1 MKIIAKRRLYNDLLI
16 FAGFVCLIIITPPI
30 SLKNPSTIM
39 SFISILFLLI
49 FEILPHLRVIEL
61 TQDRCIVHWFG
72 IKKIYRWEELE
83 KIIYSSIKVSRLEK
97 LEGLFFFSD
106 MMGKNKNSISPM
118 RVYVSLSIFKQ
129 FYIIFDNEVQKK
141 QIMQLLKEWGIEV
154 TLDEKLVKQREY
166 ERSVAEKTQMR
177 EERKKLYE
185 ESKKSKWKKCYCS
198 GVNWT

>member
-154 TLDEKLVKQREY
+154 TLDEKLVKQRDY

-185 ESKKSKWKKCYCS
+185 ESKKSKWKK
-198 GVNWT
+198 

>member
-16 FAGFVCLIIITPPI
+16 CAGFVCLIIITPPI

-61 TQDRCIVHWFG
+61 TQDRCIVHWLG

-118 RVYVSLSIFKQ
+118 RVYVSLSISNNFIL
-129 FYIIFDNEVQKK
+129 YL
-141 QIMQLLKEWGIEV
+141 IM
-154 TLDEKLVKQREY
+154 R
-166 ERSVAEKTQMR
+166 
-177 EERKKLYE
+177 
-185 ESKKSKWKKCYCS
+185 SKKSKLCNC
-198 GVNWT
+198 

>member
-16 FAGFVCLIIITPPI
+16 CAAFVCLIIITPPI

-141 QIMQLLKEWGIEV
+141 QIMQLLKEH
-154 TLDEKLVKQREY
+154 LLLLKPY
-166 ERSVAEKTQMR
+166 
-177 EERKKLYE
+177 
-185 ESKKSKWKKCYCS
+185 
-198 GVNWT
+198 

>member
-72 IKKIYRWEELE
+72 IKKIYKWEELE

-185 ESKKSKWKKCYCS
+185 ESKKSKWKK
-198 GVNWT
+198 

>member
-16 FAGFVCLIIITPPI
+16 FAGFVCLIIITPPV

-141 QIMQLLKEWGIEV
+141 QIMQLLKEWEVEV
-154 TLDEKLVKQREY
+154 TIDKKFAQQKEY
-166 ERSVAEKTQMR
+166 ERVVAEKTQMR
-177 EERKKLYE
+177 EERKRLYE
-185 ESKKSKWKKCYCS
+185 ARKKRKR
-198 GVNWT
+198 

>member
-16 FAGFVCLIIITPPI
+16 CAAFVCLIIITPPI
-30 SLKNPSTIM
+30 RLKNPSTIM

-141 QIMQLLKEWGIEV
+141 QIMQLLKEWEVEV
-154 TLDEKLVKQREY
+154 TIDKKFAQQKEY
-166 ERSVAEKTQMR
+166 ERVVAEKTQMR
-177 EERKKLYE
+177 EERKRLYE
-185 ESKKSKWKKCYCS
+185 ARKKRKR
-198 GVNWT
+198 

>member
-1 MKIIAKRRLYNDLLI
+1 MENLKQILYEKQL
-16 FAGFVCLIIITPPI
+16 
-30 SLKNPSTIM
+30 
-39 SFISILFLLI
+39 
-49 FEILPHLRVIEL
+49 
-61 TQDRCIVHWFG
+61 
-72 IKKIYRWEELE
+72 ELE
-83 KIIYSSIKVSRLEK
+83 EIEKTNKKTLERLP
-97 LEGLFFFSD
+97 EGYVNIS
-106 MMGKNKNSISPM
+106 KNKNSISPM

-185 ESKKSKWKKCYCS
+185 ESKKRKR
-198 GVNWT
+198 

>member
-16 FAGFVCLIIITPPI
+16 FAGFVCLIIITPPV

-49 FEILPHLRVIEL
+49 FEILPHLRVFEL

-185 ESKKSKWKKCYCS
+185 ESKKSKWKK
-198 GVNWT
+198 

>member
-30 SLKNPSTIM
+30 SLKNPSTII

-61 TQDRCIVHWFG
+61 SQDRCIVHWFG
-72 IKKIYRWEELE
+72 IKKIYKWEELE

-97 LEGLFFFSD
+97 LEGLFFFSN

-185 ESKKSKWKKCYCS
+185 ESKKSKWKK
-198 GVNWT
+198 

>member
-30 SLKNPSTIM
+30 SLKNPSTII

-61 TQDRCIVHWFG
+61 SQDRCIVHWFG
-72 IKKIYRWEELE
+72 IKKIYKWEELE

-97 LEGLFFFSD
+97 LEGLFFFSN
-106 MMGKNKNSISPM
+106 MMGKYKNSISPM

-129 FYIIFDNEVQKK
+129 FYIIFDNEIQKK

-185 ESKKSKWKKCYCS
+185 ESKKSKWKK
-198 GVNWT
+198 

>member
-30 SLKNPSTIM
+30 SLKNPSTII

-61 TQDRCIVHWFG
+61 SQDRCIVHWFG
-72 IKKIYRWEELE
+72 IKKIYKWEELE

-185 ESKKSKWKKCYCS
+185 ESKKSKWKK
-198 GVNWT
+198 

>member
-30 SLKNPSTIM
+30 SLKNPSTII

-61 TQDRCIVHWFG
+61 SQDRCIVHWFG
-72 IKKIYRWEELE
+72 IKKIYKWEELE

-97 LEGLFFFSD
+97 LEGLFFFSN

-185 ESKKSKWKKCYCS
+185 ESKKSEWKK
-198 GVNWT
+198 

>member
-185 ESKKSKWKKCYCS
+185 ESKKSKWKK
-198 GVNWT
+198 

>member
-16 FAGFVCLIIITPPI
+16 FAGFVCLIIITPPV

-61 TQDRCIVHWFG
+61 TQDRCIVHWLG

-185 ESKKSKWKKCYCS
+185 ESKKSKWKK
-198 GVNWT
+198 

>member
-1 MKIIAKRRLYNDLLI
+1 MKILAKRRLYNDLLI

-141 QIMQLLKEWGIEV
+141 QIMQLLKEWEVEV
-154 TLDEKLVKQREY
+154 TIDKKFAQQKEY
-166 ERSVAEKTQMR
+166 ERVVAEKTQMR
-177 EERKKLYE
+177 EERKRLYE
-185 ESKKSKWKKCYCS
+185 DRKKRKR
-198 GVNWT
+198 

>member
-30 SLKNPSTIM
+30 SLKNPSTII

-61 TQDRCIVHWFG
+61 SQDRCIVHWFG
-72 IKKIYRWEELE
+72 IKKIYKWEELE
-83 KIIYSSIKVSRLEK
+83 KFIYSSIKVSRLEK
-97 LEGLFFFSD
+97 LEGLFFFSN

-129 FYIIFDNEVQKK
+129 FYIIFDNEIQKK

-185 ESKKSKWKKCYCS
+185 ESKKSKWKK
-198 GVNWT
+198 

>member
-30 SLKNPSTIM
+30 SLKNPSTII

-61 TQDRCIVHWFG
+61 SQDRCIVHWFG

-97 LEGLFFFSD
+97 LEGLFFFSN

-141 QIMQLLKEWGIEV
+141 QIMQLLKEWEVEV
-154 TLDEKLVKQREY
+154 TIDKKFAQQKEY
-166 ERSVAEKTQMR
+166 ERVVAEKTQMR

-185 ESKKSKWKKCYCS
+185 ESKKSKWKK
-198 GVNWT
+198 

>member
-16 FAGFVCLIIITPPI
+16 FAGFVCLIIITPPV

-185 ESKKSKWKKCYCS
+185 ESKKR
-198 GVNWT
+198 NR

>member
-141 QIMQLLKEWGIEV
+141 QIMQLLKEWEVEV
-154 TLDEKLVKQREY
+154 TIDKKFAQQKEY
-166 ERSVAEKTQMR
+166 ERVVAEKTQMR

-185 ESKKSKWKKCYCS
+185 ESKKRKR
-198 GVNWT
+198 

>member
-16 FAGFVCLIIITPPI
+16 CAAFVCLIIIIPPI

-141 QIMQLLKEWGIEV
+141 QIMQLLKEWEVEV
-154 TLDEKLVKQREY
+154 TIDKKFAQQKEY
-166 ERSVAEKTQMR
+166 ERVVAEKTQMR
-177 EERKKLYE
+177 EERKRLYE
-185 ESKKSKWKKCYCS
+185 ARKKRKR
-198 GVNWT
+198 

>member
-30 SLKNPSTIM
+30 SLKNPSTII

-61 TQDRCIVHWFG
+61 SQDRCIVHWFG
-72 IKKIYRWEELE
+72 IKKIYKWEELE

-97 LEGLFFFSD
+97 LEGLFFFSN

-129 FYIIFDNEVQKK
+129 FYIIFDNEIQKK

-185 ESKKSKWKKCYCS
+185 ESKKSKWKK
-198 GVNWT
+198 

>member
-30 SLKNPSTIM
+30 SLKNPSTII

-185 ESKKSKWKKCYCS
+185 ESKKSKWKK
-198 GVNWT
+198 

>member
-141 QIMQLLKEWGIEV
+141 QIMQLLKEWEVEV
-154 TLDEKLVKQREY
+154 TIDKKFAQQKEY
-166 ERSVAEKTQMR
+166 ERVVAEKTQMR

-185 ESKKSKWKKCYCS
+185 ESKKSKWKK
-198 GVNWT
+198 

>member
-16 FAGFVCLIIITPPI
+16 FAGFVCLIIITPPV

-141 QIMQLLKEWGIEV
+141 QIMQLLKEWEVEV
-154 TLDEKLVKQREY
+154 TIDKKFAQQKEY
-166 ERSVAEKTQMR
+166 ERVVAEKTQMR

-185 ESKKSKWKKCYCS
+185 ESKKR
-198 GVNWT
+198 NR

>member
-16 FAGFVCLIIITPPI
+16 FAGFVCLIIITPPV

-129 FYIIFDNEVQKK
+129 FDNEVQKK

-185 ESKKSKWKKCYCS
+185 ESKKSKWKK
-198 GVNWT
+198 

>member
-1 MKIIAKRRLYNDLLI
+1 
-16 FAGFVCLIIITPPI
+16 
-30 SLKNPSTIM
+30 M

-141 QIMQLLKEWGIEV
+141 QIMQLLKEWEVEV
-154 TLDEKLVKQREY
+154 TIDKKFAQQKEY
-166 ERSVAEKTQMR
+166 ERVVAEKTQMR

-185 ESKKSKWKKCYCS
+185 ESKKR
-198 GVNWT
+198 NR

>member
-30 SLKNPSTIM
+30 SLKNPSTII

-61 TQDRCIVHWFG
+61 SQDRCIVHWFG
-72 IKKIYRWEELE
+72 IKKIYKWEELE

-97 LEGLFFFSD
+97 LEGLFFFSN
-106 MMGKNKNSISPM
+106 MMEKNKNSISPM

-185 ESKKSKWKKCYCS
+185 ESKKSKWKK
-198 GVNWT
+198 

>member
-16 FAGFVCLIIITPPI
+16 CAAFVCLIIITPPI

-72 IKKIYRWEELE
+72 NKKIYRWEELE

-141 QIMQLLKEWGIEV
+141 QIMQLLKEWEVEV
-154 TLDEKLVKQREY
+154 TIDKKFAQQKEY
-166 ERSVAEKTQMR
+166 ERVVAEKTQMR

-185 ESKKSKWKKCYCS
+185 ESKKR
-198 GVNWT
+198 NR

>member
-30 SLKNPSTIM
+30 SLKNPSTII

-61 TQDRCIVHWFG
+61 SQDRCIVHWFG
-72 IKKIYRWEELE
+72 IKKIYKWEELE

-129 FYIIFDNEVQKK
+129 FYIIFDNEIQKK

-185 ESKKSKWKKCYCS
+185 ESKKSKWKK
-198 GVNWT
+198 

>member
-61 TQDRCIVHWFG
+61 SQDRCIVHWFG
-72 IKKIYRWEELE
+72 IKKIYKWEELE

-97 LEGLFFFSD
+97 LEGLFFFSN

-185 ESKKSKWKKCYCS
+185 ESKKSKWKK
-198 GVNWT
+198 